1 MTDVTCHVT
10 AVKSE
15 MTYALLLPVV
25 VAAAVMVRAY
35 DICHV
40 TSVTKCDVEGVW
52 VCYKNLTHFIA
63 VLSVLDNFELI

>member
-1 MTDVTCHVT
+1 MTDDVRAVAAASIGLRMTDVTCHVT

-35 DICHV
+35 DILSRDICH
-40 TSVTKCDVEGVW
+40 KG
-52 VCYKNLTHFIA
+52 
-63 VLSVLDNFELI
+63 